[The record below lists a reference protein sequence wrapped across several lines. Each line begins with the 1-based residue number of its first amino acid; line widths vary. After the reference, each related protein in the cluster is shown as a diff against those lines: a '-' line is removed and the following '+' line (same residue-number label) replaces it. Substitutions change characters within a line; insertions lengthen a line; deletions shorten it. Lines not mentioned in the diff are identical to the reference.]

1 MKFTFGRQQSDS
13 SLISAVKKGDK
24 GAYEQLFV
32 RYYPTLLRFIHGM
45 LKDNHMAEDIAQNIF
60 MKLWIHRE
68 KLDSTQSLKNYLF
81 VLAKHEIFNIFK
93 AKRTTMLS
101 LLPQLNDRDIED
113 RGYSIEE
120 QYNYAE
126 LNELLIQNISKMPP
140 QRQLIFRMSR
150 CEHLSN
156 REIAERLGLSVR
168 SVDKHIELAL
178 KDLHNSICCFS
189 PSFLRF
195 FHFLAI
201 PITQSGAFGC
211 SYYSRTSGRGTRPAN
226 NKGKGS

>member
-13 SLISAVKKGDK
+13 ALISAVKKGDK

-168 SVDKHIELAL
+168 SFTTPSADPPP
-178 KDLHNSICCFS
+178 FS
-189 PSFLRF
+189 FV
-195 FHFLAI
+195 FHFFVI

-211 SYYSRTSGRGTRPAN
+211 SYYSRTSGRGTHPAN

>member
-101 LLPQLNDRDIED
+101 LLPQLNDRDIEAIQLCRTERAAHPEHLKNAAPTAIDLPHEPLRTSLQPRD
-113 RGYSIEE
+113 RRTAGSLGAQRRQTHRTGSERSS
-120 QYNYAE
+120 Q
-126 LNELLIQNISKMPP
+126 LHLLILPLLPSFFPF
-140 QRQLIFRMSR
+140 FRHSDYA
-150 CEHLSN
+150 
-156 REIAERLGLSVR
+156 IGSVR
-168 SVDKHIELAL
+168 L
-178 KDLHNSICCFS
+178 
-189 PSFLRF
+189 FL
-195 FHFLAI
+195 L
-201 PITQSGAFGC
+201 
-211 SYYSRTSGRGTRPAN
+211 
-226 NKGKGS
+226 

>member
-1 MKFTFGRQQSDS
+1 
-13 SLISAVKKGDK
+13 
-24 GAYEQLFV
+24 
-32 RYYPTLLRFIHGM
+32 M

-101 LLPQLNDRDIED
+101 LLPQLSDRDIED

-150 CEHLSN
+150 YEHLSN
-156 REIAERLGLSVR
+156 REIAERLGLSVTGSER
-168 SVDKHIELAL
+168 SSQ
-178 KDLHNSICCFS
+178 LHLLIL

-195 FHFLAI
+195 FHFFAI

-211 SYYSRTSGRGTRPAN
+211 SYYSRTSGRGTHPAN

>member
-195 FHFLAI
+195 FHFFAI

>member
-93 AKRTTMLS
+93 AKRKTMLS

-178 KDLHNSICCFS
+178 KDLHNSIC
-189 PSFLRF
+189 
-195 FHFLAI
+195 
-201 PITQSGAFGC
+201 
-211 SYYSRTSGRGTRPAN
+211 
-226 NKGKGS
+226 

>member
-178 KDLHNSICCFS
+178 KDLHNSISSNS
-189 PSFLRF
+189 PSYHRIIINFRHTHYAIRTLRNF
-195 FHFLAI
+195 
-201 PITQSGAFGC
+201 
-211 SYYSRTSGRGTRPAN
+211 
-226 NKGKGS
+226 

>member
-1 MKFTFGRQQSDS
+1 
-13 SLISAVKKGDK
+13 
-24 GAYEQLFV
+24 
-32 RYYPTLLRFIHGM
+32 M

-126 LNELLIQNISKMPP
+126 LNISKMPP

-178 KDLHNSICCFS
+178 KDLHNSIC
-189 PSFLRF
+189 
-195 FHFLAI
+195 
-201 PITQSGAFGC
+201 
-211 SYYSRTSGRGTRPAN
+211 
-226 NKGKGS
+226 

>member
-45 LKDNHMAEDIAQNIF
+45 LKDNH

-178 KDLHNSICCFS
+178 KDLHNSIC
-189 PSFLRF
+189 
-195 FHFLAI
+195 
-201 PITQSGAFGC
+201 
-211 SYYSRTSGRGTRPAN
+211 
-226 NKGKGS
+226 

>member
-178 KDLHNSICCFS
+178 KDLHNSICRFS

-195 FHFLAI
+195 SIFFAI

>member
-60 MKLWIHRE
+60 MKLLIHRE
-68 KLDSTQSLKNYLF
+68 NLDSTQSLKNYLF

-178 KDLHNSICCFS
+178 KDLHNSIC
-189 PSFLRF
+189 
-195 FHFLAI
+195 
-201 PITQSGAFGC
+201 
-211 SYYSRTSGRGTRPAN
+211 
-226 NKGKGS
+226 

>member
-1 MKFTFGRQQSDS
+1 MKIFLIFEPQAGARHARKPEQTPMKFTFGRQQNDS
-13 SLISAVKKGDK
+13 ELISAIIRGDV

-168 SVDKHIELAL
+168 TVDTHIELAL
-178 KDLHNSICCFS
+178 KDLHSTLC
-189 PSFLRF
+189 
-195 FHFLAI
+195 
-201 PITQSGAFGC
+201 
-211 SYYSRTSGRGTRPAN
+211 
-226 NKGKGS
+226 

>member
-1 MKFTFGRQQSDS
+1 MPAVTKGLMGTGNLHSELITAMQRDDARRQ
-13 SLISAVKKGDK
+13 V
-24 GAYEQLFV
+24 
-32 RYYPTLLRFIHGM
+32 
-45 LKDNHMAEDIAQNIF
+45 
-60 MKLWIHRE
+60 
-68 KLDSTQSLKNYLF
+68 
-81 VLAKHEIFNIFK
+81 EIFNIFK

-178 KDLHNSICCFS
+178 KDLHNSIC
-189 PSFLRF
+189 
-195 FHFLAI
+195 
-201 PITQSGAFGC
+201 
-211 SYYSRTSGRGTRPAN
+211 
-226 NKGKGS
+226 

>member
-101 LLPQLNDRDIED
+101 LLP
-113 RGYSIEE
+113 
-120 QYNYAE
+120 
-126 LNELLIQNISKMPP
+126 
-140 QRQLIFRMSR
+140 
-150 CEHLSN
+150 
-156 REIAERLGLSVR
+156 
-168 SVDKHIELAL
+168 
-178 KDLHNSICCFS
+178 
-189 PSFLRF
+189 
-195 FHFLAI
+195 
-201 PITQSGAFGC
+201 
-211 SYYSRTSGRGTRPAN
+211 
-226 NKGKGS
+226 

>member
-140 QRQLIFRMSR
+140 QRQLIFPMSR
-150 CEHLSN
+150 CEHLQPRDRRTAGSLGAQ
-156 REIAERLGLSVR
+156 RRQTHRTGSERS
-168 SVDKHIELAL
+168 SQ
-178 KDLHNSICCFS
+178 LHLLIL

-195 FHFLAI
+195 FHFFAI

-211 SYYSRTSGRGTRPAN
+211 SYYSRTSGRGTHPAN

>member
-126 LNELLIQNISKMPP
+126 LNELLIQ
-140 QRQLIFRMSR
+140 IFRMSR

-178 KDLHNSICCFS
+178 KDLHNSIC
-189 PSFLRF
+189 
-195 FHFLAI
+195 
-201 PITQSGAFGC
+201 
-211 SYYSRTSGRGTRPAN
+211 
-226 NKGKGS
+226 

>member
-13 SLISAVKKGDK
+13 SLISAVKKDDK

-140 QRQLIFRMSR
+140 QRQLIFCMSR

-178 KDLHNSICCFS
+178 KDLHNSIC
-189 PSFLRF
+189 
-195 FHFLAI
+195 
-201 PITQSGAFGC
+201 
-211 SYYSRTSGRGTRPAN
+211 
-226 NKGKGS
+226 

>member
-1 MKFTFGRQQSDS
+1 
-13 SLISAVKKGDK
+13 
-24 GAYEQLFV
+24 
-32 RYYPTLLRFIHGM
+32 M

-126 LNELLIQNISKMPP
+126 LTS
-140 QRQLIFRMSR
+140 
-150 CEHLSN
+150 
-156 REIAERLGLSVR
+156 
-168 SVDKHIELAL
+168 
-178 KDLHNSICCFS
+178 
-189 PSFLRF
+189 
-195 FHFLAI
+195 
-201 PITQSGAFGC
+201 C
-211 SYYSRTSGRGTRPAN
+211 SSRTSQKCRPN
-226 NKGKGS
+226 GN

>member
-81 VLAKHEIFNIFK
+81 VLAKHEIQLC
-93 AKRTTMLS
+93 RTERAAHPEHLKNAAPTAIDLPHEPLRTS
-101 LLPQLNDRDIED
+101 LQPRDRRTAGSLGAQRRQTHRTGSERSSQLH
-113 RGYSIEE
+113 
-120 QYNYAE
+120 
-126 LNELLIQNISKMPP
+126 LLI
-140 QRQLIFRMSR
+140 L
-150 CEHLSN
+150 
-156 REIAERLGLSVR
+156 
-168 SVDKHIELAL
+168 
-178 KDLHNSICCFS
+178 

-195 FHFLAI
+195 FHFFAI

>member
-126 LNELLIQNISKMPP
+126 LNELLIQNISKMPAP
-140 QRQLIFRMSR
+140 TAI
-150 CEHLSN
+150 
-156 REIAERLGLSVR
+156 
-168 SVDKHIELAL
+168 
-178 KDLHNSICCFS
+178 DLPHE
-189 PSFLRF
+189 PL
-195 FHFLAI
+195 
-201 PITQSGAFGC
+201 
-211 SYYSRTSGRGTRPAN
+211 RTSLQPRDRRTAGSLGAQRRPN
-226 NKGKGS
+226 TSNWL

>member
-68 KLDSTQSLKNYLF
+68 KLDSTQLLKNYLF

-120 QYNYAE
+120 QYNYTE

-178 KDLHNSICCFS
+178 KDLHNSAL
-189 PSFLRF
+189 PQK
-195 FHFLAI
+195 HE
-201 PITQSGAFGC
+201 
-211 SYYSRTSGRGTRPAN
+211 TRPPAARVSPHGAN
-226 NKGKGS
+226 ESPQSSSFRSCAQSACSTPPVSRK